1 MASGEASPKAYRIG
15 FRVVLAIIV
24 LSLVAGLLWMTQPI
38 FRARSGPA
46 VLDADPERLAREVRL
61 LAVDF
66 SPRDLSHPENLDR
79 AADYLRDALRD
90 AGARVSEQGYV
101 AAGRPVRNI
110 LAAFGPDT
118 PERIVVGA
126 HYDAFAGLPGA
137 DDNASG
143 AAGLLELARLLSKSP
158 PAVAV
163 ELAAYALEEPPHF
176 NSEWMGSAVHAK
188 SLRAKKVRVR
198 AMLCLEMIGCFSDEP
213 GSQTFPLPGL
223 GLLYPTRGDFIAVA
237 GRLRD
242 ARLVRTVKAAMA
254 GVEGLRVRSINA
266 PPRLGPVELGLD
278 LSDHASFWAAG
289 MPAVMVTDTAFF
301 RNSRYHGPDDTPETL
316 DYGRMA
322 LVVSGVHRAV
332 LALGGPRDP

>member
-1 MASGEASPKAYRIG
+1 MKAFRIG
-15 FRVVLAIIV
+15 FPVALAILV
-24 LSLVAGLLWMTQPI
+24 LTLVVAGLWMTQPL
-38 FRARSGPA
+38 FRARSGVP
-46 VLDADPERLAREVRL
+46 VLDADPQRLARDVRM
-61 LAVDF
+61 LADVF
-66 SPRDLSHPENLDR
+66 SPRDLPHGENLER
-79 AADYLRDALRD
+79 AADYMSDALRS

-101 AAGRPVRNI
+101 AAGQPVRNV
-110 LAAFGPDT
+110 LGMFGPDT

-143 AAGLLELARLLSKSP
+143 AAGLLELARLLSERP

-163 ELAAYALEEPPHF
+163 ELVAYTLEEPPHF
-176 NSEWMGSAVHAK
+176 GTRWMGSAVHAG

-213 GSQTFPLPGL
+213 GSQKFPVPGF

-242 ARLVRTVKAAMA
+242 TRLVRTVKAAMA
-254 GVEGLRVRSINA
+254 GVERLRVRSINA
-266 PPRLGPVELGLD
+266 PPRLGPIDLGLD
-278 LSDHASFWAAG
+278 LSDHSSYWAAG

-301 RNSRYHGPDDTPETL
+301 RNSRYHMPDDTPETL

-322 LVVSGVHRAV
+322 LVVSGVHQAV
-332 LALGGPRDP
+332 LALAGPRGL